1 MGISALGRSRRGTTR
16 RRTGESYMRGGVR
29 GVGIYGILIVV
40 GVISS
45 IPLYWMVITSLKVAG
60 KEFLFPPEWF
70 PNPQVWSNYVD
81 VWSIIPFIPRYTFN
95 SFFISILATVGT
107 MLSCS
112 FVAFGFSRMNF
123 PGKNVMFIILIGT
136 LMMPTIITLV
146 PTFILFK
153 TLRMTDNPVPL
164 IVPFWF
170 GGGAFGGAFYVFLL
184 RQFMMQL
191 PRELDESGLVDGA
204 SYLRIYWQ
212 LILPLSGPALAATAI
227 FSFIQHWNE
236 FLFPLIFINEATWR
250 PLALGVRFFLNTY
263 IGCCARGATPWN
275 LLMTASFLML
285 LPILFVFF
293 FAQKY
298 FIRGIALTGLAGK

>member
-1 MGISALGRSRRGTTR
+1 
-16 RRTGESYMRGGVR
+16 MRGGVR
-29 GVGIYGILIVV
+29 GVVIYGILIVV